1 MRRFL
6 NQKLR
11 AAFGLLALFGFLP
24 AQDAEPPNPKPQYL
38 ILTTYHVK
46 PSADSDFAD
55 LLKNKWMPAMKK
67 AGASPRIFSCLQQAA
82 GQVLTSSRAPWIR

>member
-1 MRRFL
+1 MRRSL
-6 NQKLR
+6 NQKLC
-11 AAFGLLALFGFLP
+11 AAFGLLALFAFRP
-24 AQDAEPPNPKPQYL
+24 AQAAEPPNPQQYL
-38 ILTTYHVK
+38 MLTTYHVK